1 MRCILC
7 DVVMDDF
14 GRDFN
19 GVQIYRCPRCMLVKA
34 EPVQS
39 GAAEMYDD
47 PEYFSGWGSD
57 KDFDAESHDENLHQ
71 LTNQYLDFIS
81 AHTTGESLLD
91 VGTGHGLLPLMA
103 SKRGYRAEGTDVSRH
118 VCENLPAKIGIP
130 IHHGTIEEI
139 RFEKTYDIITL
150 IHVLEHT
157 ESPVST
163 IKRCVELLNDGGFIV
178 VVVPNYRSLDTRIK
192 DFLSK
197 RNLKGRPFKHL
208 ALGHHNYVFSLENLE
223 LLGRLSGLDTV
234 YKGTGSAS
242 WKQDPFNRLLARM
255 NMATWCYVVYRKA
268 VRDASAQDGRAHAA

>member
-1 MRCILC
+1 MQCILC
-7 DVVMDDF
+7 NVLMEDF

-19 GVQIYRCPRCMLVKA
+19 GVQIYRCPRCMLVRA
-34 EPVQS
+34 EPVLAE
-39 GAAEMYDD
+39 AAEMYDD

-57 KDFDAESHDENLHQ
+57 KDFNANEHDENLHQ

-81 AHTTGESLLD
+81 EHTKGETLLD
-91 VGTGHGLLPLMA
+91 VGTGHGLLPLLA
-103 SKRGYRAEGTDVSRH
+103 KERGYRAEGTDVSRH
-118 VCENLPAKIGIP
+118 VCENLPQKIGVP
-130 IHHGTIEEI
+130 VHHGAIEEI
-139 RFEKTYDIITL
+139 PFEKSYDIITL

-157 ESPVST
+157 ESPVTT
-163 IKRCVELLNDGGFIV
+163 IKRCRELLNDGGFIV

-197 RNLKGRPFKHL
+197 RNLKSRPFKHL

-223 LLGRLSGLDTV
+223 LLGNLAGLETV

-255 NMATWCYVVYRKA
+255 NMATWCYVVYRKGENES
-268 VRDASAQDGRAHAA
+268 SAQDDRAHAA

>member
-1 MRCILC
+1 MQCILC
-7 DVVMDDF
+7 NELMEDF

-19 GVQIYRCPRCMLVKA
+19 GVRIYRCPRCMLVRA

-39 GAAEMYDD
+39 GAQEMYDD

-57 KDFDAESHDENLHQ
+57 KDFNSEAHTRELHR

-81 AHTTGESLLD
+81 EHTAGETLLD
-91 VGTGHGLLPLMA
+91 VGTGHGLLPLLA
-103 SKRGYRAEGTDVSRH
+103 TQRGYRAEGTDVSRH
-118 VCENLPAKIGIP
+118 VCEHLPRKIGIP
-130 IHHGTIEEI
+130 IHHGAVEEI
-139 RFEKTYDIITL
+139 RFDKTYDIITL

-157 ESPVST
+157 DSPVST
-163 IKRCVELLNDGGFIV
+163 IKRCRELLNDGGYIV

-197 RNLKGRPFKHL
+197 RNLKSRPFKHL

-223 LLGRLSGLDTV
+223 LLGNLAGLRTV

-242 WKQDPFNRLLARM
+242 WKQDPFNRLLARV
-255 NMATWCYVVYRKA
+255 NMATWCYVVYRKSEGSA
-268 VRDASAQDGRAHAA
+268 ERDRAHAA

>member
-1 MRCILC
+1 MLCILC
-7 DVVMDDF
+7 DVKMDDF

-19 GVQIYRCPRCMLVKA
+19 GVQIYRCPRCMLVRA

-39 GAAEMYDD
+39 SADEMYDD

-57 KDFDAESHDENLHQ
+57 KDFNAGEHDENLHK
-71 LTNQYLDFIS
+71 LTNQYLDFIG
-81 AHTTGESLLD
+81 AHTEGETLLD
-91 VGTGHGLLPLMA
+91 IGTGHGLLPLLA
-103 SKRGYRAEGTDVSRH
+103 TRRGYKAEGTDVSRH
-118 VCENLPAKIGIP
+118 VAENLPAKIGIP
-130 IHHGTIEEI
+130 IHHGSIEQI
-139 RFEKTYDIITL
+139 RFDKTYDIITL

-157 ESPVST
+157 DSPLST
-163 IKRCVELLNDGGFIV
+163 IQRCKELLNDRGFIV

-197 RNLKGRPFKHL
+197 KNLKSRPFKHL

-223 LLGRLSGLDTV
+223 LLGNRTGLQTV

-255 NMATWCYVVYRKA
+255 NMATWCYVVYRKDSA
-268 VRDASAQDGRAHAA
+268 QRERASAA

>member
-1 MRCILC
+1 MLCILC
-7 DVVMDDF
+7 NIQMEDF

-19 GVQIYRCPRCMLVKA
+19 GVQIHRCPKCMLVRA

-39 GAAEMYDD
+39 GVGEMYDD

-57 KDFDAESHDENLHQ
+57 KDFNASGHDENLHQ
-71 LTNQYLDFIS
+71 LTDQYLDFIS
-81 AHTTGESLLD
+81 AHTTGETLLD
-91 VGTGHGLLPLMA
+91 VGTGHGLLPLLA
-103 SKRGYRAEGTDVSRH
+103 ARRGYMAEGTDVSRH
-118 VCENLPAKIGIP
+118 VCENLPQKIGIP

-139 RFEKTYDIITL
+139 RFDKSYDIVTL

-157 ESPVST
+157 LSPLST
-163 IKRCVELLNDGGFIV
+163 IKRCKELLSERGFIV
-178 VVVPNYRSLDTRIK
+178 IVVPNYRSLDTRIK

-197 RNLKGRPFKHL
+197 RNLKSRPFKHL

-223 LLGRLSGLDTV
+223 LLGSLAGLETV

-255 NMATWCYVVYRKA
+255 NMATWCYVVYRRPK
-268 VRDASAQDGRAHAA
+268 DSAQKESANAA